1 MVYFFALHGLTK
13 RRDYE
18 EKTGFGV
25 LLCSRSCS
33 FPSSRLYSLLMLML
47 LPRMR
52 QRKLTCSTSTR
63 QLLRQLKA
71 LPGIGDAYSEKI
83 ITEGQAVR
91 PERMR
96 LVQKKILAREPP
108 TSRSSTRLWRS
119 RSRLHFHS
127 GMTLRHEP
135 YAYWSVA
142 WNTGDFG
149 VCKSFPTV
157 FLNGKSIPSE
167 DW

>member
-1 MVYFFALHGLTK
+1 MKRKLVSAFIVFAIL
-13 RRDYE
+13 
-18 EKTGFGV
+18 
-25 LLCSRSCS
+25 
-33 FPSSRLYSLLMLML
+33 L
-47 LPRMR
+47 LPFF
-52 QRKLTCSTSTR
+52 QIVLPLDVNAATKDATAEAD
-63 QLLRQLKA
+63 LLDINTATAEQLKA
-71 LPGIGDAYSEKI
+71 LPASVTPIRRKSSKGDRTPGKMNWC
-83 ITEGQAVR
+83 R
-91 PERMR
+91 RR
-96 LVQKKILAREPP
+96 FCREPP